1 MMNLNTTYV
10 PAVAQDLSTPL
21 NISTTSINRVLTD
34 LVNTIKRFID
44 DAAAGTPGA
53 FYPDV
58 RAAYAKWIGLGG
70 SIGEATVWKF
80 PDKYPGDAT
89 ARGATARAQLD
100 SLMQEHA
107 YLLSMTTDGG
117 SSGATAEAAAAT
129 SSLQAN
135 AQDLS
140 HTIASIFGSKSGT
153 HAAQLWSYEDTSFVA
168 YASAG
173 TDPTK
178 SAALNPLNQTA
189 SPPFTGFLNW
199 LLVT

>member
-34 LVNTIKRFID
+34 LVTTVKRFID

-58 RAAYAKWIGLGG
+58 RAAYAKWVAFGG

-89 ARGATARAQLD
+89 TQGATTRAQLD

-107 YLLSMTTDGG
+107 YLLTMTPDAG
-117 SSGATAEAAAAT
+117 SSGATAEAAAAA
-129 SSLQAN
+129 SPLHAN
-135 AQDLS
+135 AQDPS
-140 HTIASIFGSKSGT
+140 HTIASIFRS
-153 HAAQLWSYEDTSFVA
+153 Q
-168 YASAG
+168 AG
-173 TDPTK
+173 TEP
-178 SAALNPLNQTA
+178 APLCGDQDRA
-189 SPPFTGFLNW
+189 
-199 LLVT
+199 